1 VAGAVGLYATNA
13 LYDPPWEEVAAS
25 ASALAPEEGLRLSRF
40 TFGLGFGS
48 GASLASDDEPGVRLP
63 LTRAG
68 AGCALAKQSCVLHE
82 R

>member
-1 VAGAVGLYATNA
+1 MGLYATNA
-13 LYDPPWEEVAAS
+13 LYDPPQEDLLAPAS
-25 ASALAPEEGLRLSRF
+25 APAPEEGMRLSRF

-68 AGCALAKQSCVLHE
+68 AGCALAQAGCVDRAL